1 MVENNRNLMST
12 ITPSGDVSEAALS
25 LDQAKIYT
33 DNQRQAG
40 KTIVFTNGCF
50 DILHAG
56 HVRYLNQ
63 AKALGDILIIG
74 LNSDDSVRRLK
85 GESRPV
91 HSEQDRAFVLLGLK
105 AVDAVV
111 VFNEDTPLNLIET
124 ILPDV
129 LVKGGDWSLDKIV
142 GRDVVE
148 KHGGKVQTISFLEGR
163 STTNTIKKIINT
175 TNS

>member
-1 MVENNRNLMST
+1 MST
-12 ITPSGDVSEAALS
+12 IIPSGDVSEAALS